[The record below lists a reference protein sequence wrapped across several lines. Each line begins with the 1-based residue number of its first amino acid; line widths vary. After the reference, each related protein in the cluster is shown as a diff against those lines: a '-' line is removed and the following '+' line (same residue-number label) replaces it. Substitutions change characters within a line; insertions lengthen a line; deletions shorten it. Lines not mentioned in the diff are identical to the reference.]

1 MKLSALSVLGLT
13 ALLGI
18 AGAPALAQT
27 AERYPGEKALYDAAV
42 AEKTLTW
49 YFSIP
54 AAAARALG
62 SEFEQQYPGVTVEGI
77 FAPSSLGYQ
86 RFLTETENK
95 QYVADVVNI
104 SDRPLMNQLNAAG
117 HLMQHKVP
125 AFDQIPSGFRAGEW
139 SYAPTAT
146 ELVVIYNTNK
156 VTPEEAKLLEE
167 WEGVLDPAFANG
179 RLGVA
184 AMRNCGTCYAGLH
197 MFLDPAPEMQKRFG
211 TEFLKKIAAQKP
223 KVYTDVIVAL
233 DRVVAGE
240 IDVYFFLH
248 DAAANSKWAVGAP
261 IRWTK
266 PSPTPMFGGGWTS
279 VSANTTRPN
288 AAKLFL
294 NWYAGPDGA
303 AAIQKHYGRSIL
315 EGIADTRKV
324 AAEPW
329 YVQVKDRYDVDFDR
343 WEKTFISYN
352 DIWFDILQQQ

>member
-1 MKLSALSVLGLT
+1 MRFFALSALGLM
-13 ALLGI
+13 ALFGF
-18 AGAPALAQT
+18 AAVPATAQT
-27 AERYPGEKALYDAAV
+27 AEQYPGEKALYEAALP
-42 AEKTLTW
+42 EKTVTW

-62 SEFEQQYPGVTVEGI
+62 GEFEKQYPGVTVEGI
-77 FAPSSLGYQ
+77 FAPSSLGFQ
-86 RFLTETENK
+86 RFLTETESK
-95 QYVADVVNI
+95 QYIADVVSI
-104 SDRPLMNQLNAAG
+104 SDFPLMKQLNQKGLFAT
-117 HLMQHKVP
+117 HRVP
-125 AFDQIPSGFRAGEW
+125 AFDQIPAPFRAGEW
-139 SYAPTAT
+139 AYTPTAT
-146 ELVVIYNTNK
+146 ELVVIYNSNN
-156 VTPEEAKLLEE
+156 VTEEEAKKLEE

-197 MFLDPAPEMQKRFG
+197 MFLDPSPEMEKRFG

-266 PSPTPMFGGGWTS
+266 PSPTPVFGGGWTAI
-279 VSANTTRPN
+279 SAHSTRSN

-294 NWYAGPDGA
+294 NWLTGPAGA
-303 AAIQKHYGRSIL
+303 AAIQQHYGRAIL
-315 EGIADTRKV
+315 EGVADTRKV
-324 AAEPW
+324 AQEPW
-329 YVQVKDRYDVDFDR
+329 YRQVKNRYDVDFDR